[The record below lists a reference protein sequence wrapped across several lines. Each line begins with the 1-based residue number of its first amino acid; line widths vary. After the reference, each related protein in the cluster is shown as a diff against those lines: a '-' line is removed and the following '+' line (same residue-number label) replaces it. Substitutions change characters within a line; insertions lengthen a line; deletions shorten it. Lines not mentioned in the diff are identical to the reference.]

1 MNNDAN
7 NHGRPDS
14 SPPRHRHR
22 TGDGADPAVETAL
35 DYLLNIMFTRFQ
47 PDQVASGHRESED
60 GDVSDIDSLESRS
73 PPAASAFTISTQSD
87 TSSAD
92 NMDIDSNSSSSSPHT
107 SQTHQAQD
115 AVARQNGSNTHP
127 RRHVTTP
134 NDDTDNDMP
143 GLLDISDSDEDA
155 NDVEMIIRESDD
167 SVSSNSRRIINAEDE
182 MVQDFAD
189 IPAFESVHRPRR
201 TTVEDDPD
209 ETPVPPPARTAL
221 DAPHPYVV
229 RTGSRRSRDEV
240 DDAPESSP
248 SVSVYATPISSPAQT
263 PRRTGTPASVSTS
276 NSHADRPTRP
286 LPRNGQPATRTQ
298 PSTRAT
304 AASSSSDHP
313 AAAPAGQAFN
323 ANALFRHLFGG
334 LSNSVPARPTSTQS
348 NVEAGANSA
357 SNERLNP
364 DQSQLRPRPVSQ
376 TQTESAG
383 SSGSIDTGR
392 NEATSTA
399 RSDTG
404 RGSANVDIDFLD
416 DGEDITMTDG
426 LPEGSFFEFG
436 PVHEHREIN
445 PFLRQ
450 QEQISPTP
458 VPAQPTTQVQD
469 GAPQANVNTAN
480 NETSGNFDRNA
491 DTGAANGATHFDLFS
506 VLMRAMGGAG
516 GLGGFG
522 NLGSLFNEMNR
533 EDPDRARQ
541 LVAGME
547 PVTEGLAKRMER
559 VGGAPGLHEDAAAGE
574 EAQCAVCWDSL
585 WNAEGDSF
593 ESLSKGKE
601 SVSQSTSTQESRST
615 ELTSQTSDQR
625 DGISSASEGIDML
638 SRYFRTGLLINIASP
653 NSDTAVG
660 ITVDT
665 SSQDSPSSTPPTSA
679 PNSAG
684 VVAAEGS
691 SEYKTERE
699 ATGKK
704 NKEFPTLPKVVSLP
718 CAHVFHSSCLLPWF
732 SRPGQTTCPVCR
744 FNVDPENLSYRPLER
759 VQPPSPQAHRQ
770 PGNAQAMP
778 GLSMP
783 MGPGTGAPHWT
794 IHTGPEIGPEWIMH
808 GIRPQPSAA
817 PTSATTESSTAT
829 QQSGTE
835 QSVPGSAQARNEN
848 GAGGP
853 RFVYHVPPIPPF
865 AGRPQNGPYVHPNI
879 NLHRFQADQMHNT
892 PAPNAQQQPG
902 PQFQRNADGF
912 FIHVRPGADGQRRS
926 PWAQA
931 QGQPQQG
938 PQLHP
943 NIHPN
948 VLRLREL
955 FQRQQENQ
963 RQRGQQDTTSQG
975 PTASSPPSL
984 EDQQQHGADQD
995 GQQQHRP
1002 WQMGMVSESFSPE
1015 SGGFVTMNID
1025 FFFGTTGPGS
1035 EGEQRNEQMQQANGQ
1050 QQQGQQVP
1058 QNTTARVDPSSNSDG
1073 RSGVSNT
1080 ANANQPQQGTQVP
1093 RQDAGPNLMFE
1104 IFTRNIP
1111 VPTTNNGP
1119 MAGPA
1124 LMGTDAA
1131 PHAFSMPSQR
1141 RERKEWTPPP
1151 PPGLTLRQRIEKREC
1166 EAGLRC
1172 DDVSCGLAPTDEDPI
1187 PEWSPEMSLMVAIRK
1202 DGPVGDVAEPACIH
1216 RFHAAC
1222 LVDAGRVAGWGIRPE
1237 DSSVELSCPVC
1248 RTVGHIERKEWEDAE
1263 RASFA

>member
-7 NHGRPDS
+7 NYGRPDS

-22 TGDGADPAVETAL
+22 TGDGADPAVERAF
-35 DYLLNIMFTRFQ
+35 DYLLNTLFARSH
-47 PDQVASGHRESED
+47 PDQVASSNRDSED
-60 GDVSDIDSLESRS
+60 GDVSDINSLEPPS
-73 PPAASAFTISTQSD
+73 PPAAAAFTASTQSN

-92 NMDIDSNSSSSSPHT
+92 NMDMDSNSSSYSPHT
-107 SQTHQAQD
+107 SRTQRAQD
-115 AVARQNGSNTHP
+115 AVARQGGSNTHP

-155 NDVEMIIRESDD
+155 NDVEMIVRESDG
-167 SVSSNSRRIINAEDE
+167 SVSGNSRRIINAEDE

-189 IPAFESVHRPRR
+189 MPALESVRRPRR

-209 ETPVPPPARTAL
+209 ETPVPPPTRTTL
-221 DAPHPYVV
+221 NAPHPYVV
-229 RTGSRRSRDEV
+229 RTGSRRTRDEV

-276 NSHADRPTRP
+276 NGHADRPTRP
-286 LPRNGQPATRTQ
+286 LPRNGQPATRTP
-298 PSTRAT
+298 PSTSAT
-304 AASSSSDHP
+304 AAPSSSDHP
-313 AAAPAGQAFN
+313 AAAPAGQAFD

-334 LSNSVPARPTSTQS
+334 FFNSDPARPTS
-348 NVEAGANSA
+348 NDEEGASSA
-357 SNERLNP
+357 SNERINS
-364 DQSQLRPRPVSQ
+364 DQSQAHPRPVSQ

-383 SSGSIDTGR
+383 SPGSIDTGR

-399 RSDTG
+399 RSNTR
-404 RGSANVDIDFLD
+404 RGPANVDIDFFD

-426 LPEGSFFEFG
+426 FPEGSFFEFG
-436 PVHEHREIN
+436 PLYEHREIN

-450 QEQISPTP
+450 QEQNSTTP
-458 VPAQPTTQVQD
+458 GPAQPTTQVQD
-469 GAPQANVNTAN
+469 GAPQANVNTTN
-480 NETSGNFDRNA
+480 NETSGNTDRNA
-491 DTGAANGATHFDLFS
+491 DAGAANGATQFDLFLT
-506 VLMRAMGGAG
+506 LMRAMGGAG

-522 NLGSLFNEMNR
+522 NLGALFNEMNR
-533 EDPDRARQ
+533 EDPARARQ

-593 ESLSKGKE
+593 ESLSKEEE
-601 SVSQSTSTQESRST
+601 SVSQSISTQASRST
-615 ELTSQTSDQR
+615 ELTFQTSDQR
-625 DGISSASEGIDML
+625 DGISSASEED
-638 SRYFRTGLLINIASP
+638 SP
-653 NSDTAVG
+653 VG
-660 ITVDT
+660 ITVDA
-665 SSQDSPSSTPPTSA
+665 SQDSPSSTPPTSA

-684 VVAAEGS
+684 VVAAEES
-691 SEYKTERE
+691 SECKKERDAAGE
-699 ATGKK
+699 K

-744 FNVDPENLSYRPLER
+744 FNIDPENLSYRPLER

-770 PGNAQAMP
+770 AGNAQAMP

-794 IHTGPEIGPEWIMH
+794 IHTGPEIGPEWTMH
-808 GIRPQPSAA
+808 GLMPQPTAA
-817 PTSATTESSTAT
+817 PTSASTESAPGT

-835 QSVPGSAQARNEN
+835 QSAPGSAQTRNEN
-848 GAGGP
+848 GTGGP

-879 NLHRFQADQMHNT
+879 NLHRFQADRMHHAPT
-892 PAPNAQQQPG
+892 PNVQQQPG

-912 FIHVRPGADGQRRS
+912 FVYVRTGADGQGQS
-926 PWAQA
+926 PRAQA

-948 VLRLREL
+948 LLHLREL

-963 RQRGQQDTTSQG
+963 RQRDQHDTTSQA

-984 EDQQQHGADQD
+984 EDQQQHGSEQ
-995 GQQQHRP
+995 GVQQQHRP
-1002 WQMGMVSESFSPE
+1002 WQMGMVSERFSPE

-1025 FFFGTTGPGS
+1025 FFFGTTGPGP
-1035 EGEQRNEQMQQANGQ
+1035 EGERRNEQMQQANGQ
-1050 QQQGQQVP
+1050 QPQGQQVP
-1058 QNTTARVDPSSNSDG
+1058 QNTTARVDPSSNSDS
-1073 RSGVSNT
+1073 RSGISNP

-1111 VPTTNNGP
+1111 VPMTNNGP
-1119 MAGPA
+1119 VGGPA
-1124 LMGTDAA
+1124 PMGTGAA
-1131 PHAFSMPSQR
+1131 PHAHSMPSQR
-1141 RERKEWTPPP
+1141 REWKEWTPPP

-1166 EAGLRC
+1166 EVGLRC
-1172 DDVSCGLAPTDEDPI
+1172 GDVSCGLAPTDEDPM
-1187 PEWSPEMSLMVAIRK
+1187 PEWPPEMSKMVAIRK
-1202 DGPVGDVAEPACIH
+1202 DGPVVDDTEPTCTH

-1222 LVDAGRVAGWGIRPE
+1222 LVDAGRVAGWGVRPE

-1248 RTVGHIERKEWEDAE
+1248 RTVGHIEREEWEAAE